1 MLLRQFTTELN
12 ADPGPQSG
20 GDGSGTALD
29 MDRWFPEDMKRVS
42 LDGEGG
48 KKGGR
53 YRV

>member
-1 MLLRQFTTELN
+1 MKLAVSWFPTLAGSQ
-12 ADPGPQSG
+12 AG

-42 LDGEGG
+42 WDGEGG

>member
-1 MLLRQFTTELN
+1 MKLAVSWFPTL
-12 ADPGPQSG
+12 AG
-20 GDGSGTALD
+20 GDGSETALD

-42 LDGEGG
+42 WDGEGG